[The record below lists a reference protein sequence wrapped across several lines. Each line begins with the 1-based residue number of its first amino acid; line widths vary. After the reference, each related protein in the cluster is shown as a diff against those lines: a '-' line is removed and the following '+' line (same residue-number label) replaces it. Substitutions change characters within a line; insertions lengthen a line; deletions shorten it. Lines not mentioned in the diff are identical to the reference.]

1 MNWLRSVVAGLFDAI
16 FSWGQKQAEK
26 PKTIEDAETPEQ
38 VKTDF
43 RNTIADR
50 LRNRAD
56 GDAGQQ

>member
-38 VKTDF
+38 VK
-43 RNTIADR
+43 ADWSDAVARR
-50 LRNRAD
+50 LRDRQD
-56 GDAGQQ
+56 GDGGQQ